1 MTCSIRRALGVAVVA
16 AAAGAVPLTAQQTAP
31 PPPQVTVGGVVYGQ
45 YLYQLKD
52 SLGAGDQNQFS
63 IQRAYINVVGKF
75 SGGLQTRVTGD
86 LQPTGT
92 AGQSQV
98 LRLKYAF
105 AAWTPTGSDLTY
117 KLGLLHTPWLDWEE
131 ALWDYRMQGTMALD
145 RNGYA
150 TAADFGAGIDGKR
163 SEERRV
169 GKECRSRWSPYH

>member
-16 AAAGAVPLTAQQTAP
+16 AAGGMVPVTAQQTAP

-63 IQRAYINVVGKF
+63 IQRAY
-75 SGGLQTRVTGD
+75 
-86 LQPTGT
+86 
-92 AGQSQV
+92 
-98 LRLKYAF
+98 
-105 AAWTPTGSDLTY
+105 
-117 KLGLLHTPWLDWEE
+117 
-131 ALWDYRMQGTMALD
+131 
-145 RNGYA
+145 
-150 TAADFGAGIDGKR
+150 R